1 MGDTIRLWRS
11 SLMILAYSDTGLINA
26 SWEDLSFQSVSNI
39 KREVIKIN
47 LYKAIKYLG
56 IIYEAV
62 LKSTKYCQKS
72 NGKIWYQMNGIS
84 NKYLKTDWFFFFPF
98 NHYFHCKMLFSSWWT
113 RWMKQK
119 KNWVETALT
128 GSDINRME
136 IMWCFWLRL

>member
-1 MGDTIRLWRS
+1 MGDTIGLWRS

-26 SWEDLSFQSVSNI
+26 SWEDLSFQSVFQ
-39 KREVIKIN
+39 VIKIN

-84 NKYLKTDWFFFFPF
+84 NKYLKTDWLFFFFF
-98 NHYFHCKMLFSSWWT
+98 LSTIISIVKCCSLLDGRDGWNE
-113 RWMKQK
+113 

-128 GSDINRME
+128 SSDINRME
-136 IMWCFWLRL
+136 IMWCVGLKL